1 MKRRLE
7 MRKQLISSIIFAL
20 AVILALCDL
29 PAFAQSAM
37 SGQKGSGSVK
47 TDSRILYHNG
57 PILTGGQNVY
67 LIWYGCWDNNCGI
80 SGDTA
85 TQFILSDFM
94 SSLGSTPYFQINST
108 YPNSSG
114 LVPNGVL
121 QFGGAAVDRY
131 SHGFELTAAD
141 IQGIISD
148 QILGSELPLDVAGIY
163 LVLASGDISSNAT
176 GFCSA
181 SAQPHHGYGTVLG
194 TNFIYGFVGNPV
206 RCPTIGAPQFLA
218 SDGTRLPTPNGNFG
232 ADGMASTMAH
242 VLDGIV
248 TNPMGSGW
256 FDRYTLENA
265 DKCAGTFGQIYT
277 TANGAKAN
285 IKLGYRDF
293 LIQQNWVN
301 DRRARCAMTP

>member
-1 MKRRLE
+1 MKTNKRNVPMLSGI
-7 MRKQLISSIIFAL
+7 LILTFAL
-20 AVILALCDL
+20 FAQTSS
-29 PAFAQSAM
+29 AQSATA
-37 SGQKGSGSVK
+37 GQKPVNSVK

-85 TQFILSDFM
+85 AQFILSDFM

-114 LVPNGVL
+114 LAPNGVL
-121 QFGGAAVDRY
+121 QFGGAAIDRY

-148 QILGSELPLDVAGIY
+148 QILGSQLPLDVAGIY
-163 LVLASGDISSNAT
+163 LVLASGDVSSSAT
-176 GFCSA
+176 GFCAPSA
-181 SAQPHHGYGTVLG
+181 PPHHGRGIVLG

-206 RCPTIGAPQFLA
+206 RCPTIGAPQFIA

-242 VLDGIV
+242 VLDGLV

-256 FDRYTLENA
+256 FDRYNLENA
-265 DKCAGTFGQIYT
+265 DKCAGTFGQTYT

-301 DRRARCAMTP
+301 DRKPRCAMTQ